1 MASSLRRNPFIG
13 IPLFNAFK
21 FKFYNLIPPH
31 SLQNKFSQK
40 YYPAANSPFGGP
52 DSYREGGLKLSMD
65 ELNRKTV
72 EEFKRSDK
80 TPVIAV
86 LENIRSAYNVGSVF
100 RTADAFLLEAIYI
113 TGYTCVPPHKEIKK
127 TALGAEESV
136 EWKHFANA
144 TEAIKTL
151 KESGYKIYAVEQ
163 AVNSLM
169 LQNLNF
175 NNDEKI
181 AVIFGNEVTGVEQ
194 ETILQ
199 CDGCIEIPQLGM
211 KHSLNIATAA
221 GVVLWEIVRRRLF
234 TTPTAVANPV
244 GG

>member
-1 MASSLRRNPFIG
+1 M
-13 IPLFNAFK
+13 
-21 FKFYNLIPPH
+21 
-31 SLQNKFSQK
+31 QNKFSQK
-40 YYPAANSPFGGP
+40 NYTLSNSPLGGAGGP
-52 DSYREGGLKLSMD
+52 GLKLSMD
-65 ELNRKTV
+65 ELNRKSV
-72 EEFKRSDK
+72 EEFKESDK
-80 TPVIAV
+80 TPLIAV

-136 EWKHFANA
+136 DWKHFANA
-144 TEAIKTL
+144 TEAIKSL
-151 KESGYKIYAVEQ
+151 KENGYKVYAVEQ

-169 LQNLNF
+169 LQRLQFEPN
-175 NNDEKI
+175 EKI

-221 GVVLWEIVRRRLF
+221 GVVLWEIVRIRLSK
-234 TTPTAVANPV
+234 TLTAVENPV

>member
-1 MASSLRRNPFIG
+1 M
-13 IPLFNAFK
+13 
-21 FKFYNLIPPH
+21 
-31 SLQNKFSQK
+31 QNKFFQK
-40 YYPAANSPFGGP
+40 YYSAANTPGGP
-52 DSYREGGLKLSMD
+52 DSYREGGLKLSMY

-72 EEFKRSDK
+72 EEFKQSDK
-80 TPVIAV
+80 TPLIAV

-136 EWKHFANA
+136 SWKHFANA
-144 TEAIKTL
+144 AEAIKTL
-151 KESGYKIYAVEQ
+151 KKNGYKVYAIEQ
-163 AVNSLM
+163 ALNSTM
-169 LQNLNF
+169 LQKLNF
-175 NNDEKI
+175 NIDEKI
-181 AVIFGNEVTGVEQ
+181 AVIFGNEVSGVEQ

-221 GVVLWEIVRRRLF
+221 GVVLWELVRKKF
-234 TTPTAVANPV
+234 
-244 GG
+244 